1 MDAEIAFF
9 RSCLKFGISLA
20 GAVRAGFGASLTVDA
35 LVVVNDDDAVFGT
48 FVRGFGGTHGY
59 AGRVVA
65 MVALVRHRQDS
76 AAEGLSC
83 DRDLTDVGSATADW
97 RLVFHGAAY
106 GA

>member
-1 MDAEIAFF
+1 MQNTMLTLSAF
-9 RSCLKFGISLA
+9 
-20 GAVRAGFGASLTVDA
+20 
-35 LVVVNDDDAVFGT
+35 
-48 FVRGFGGTHGY
+48 
-59 AGRVVA
+59 A

-83 DRDLTDVGSATADW
+83 DRDLTDVGSAAADR